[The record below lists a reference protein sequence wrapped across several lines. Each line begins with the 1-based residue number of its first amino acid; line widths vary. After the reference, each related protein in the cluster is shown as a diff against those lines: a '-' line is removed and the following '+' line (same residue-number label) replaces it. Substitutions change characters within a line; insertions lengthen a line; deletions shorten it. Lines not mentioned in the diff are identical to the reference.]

1 LAENLFASGY
11 EPLASRARPESF
23 EDVIGQTQTIQV
35 LKKLKRPVSMILYG
49 PPGTGK
55 TTLARILSK
64 NWKLNYRHLSAI
76 SVGVKE
82 VKDLIADA
90 RKIGSILLFLDEIH
104 RFSTSQQDTLL
115 EAVES
120 GLIILVAATTENPAF
135 RINRPLLSRCQ
146 IYKLSSLSE
155 SELLLILDRG
165 LEKENLGL
173 RLDADSKNLIIHASG
188 GDARRLLGILE
199 TLHTIETDENGW
211 NKESIETYLSSQ
223 VFNYDRNK
231 ENHYDFISAFI
242 KSVRGSDPDAA
253 LYYLACMLEGGED
266 PIFIIRRLIIL
277 ASEDIGNAS
286 MQALPLAV
294 SALTAIERIGMPEGR
309 IILGHVTTFLA
320 SCPKS
325 NASYKAID
333 EASLFIRQNSN
344 QVTIPNHLRNA
355 PTFLHRK
362 EGASENY
369 KYPHDLPDHFLTV
382 ENYFPEELKDSPPQF
397 YFPTNQGI
405 DKNLKERL
413 KSLWEKTGR
422 KKYD

>member
-1 LAENLFASGY
+1 LAENLFTSGY

-64 NWKLNYRHLSAI
+64 NWKLSYKHLSAI
-76 SVGVKE
+76 SIGVKE
-82 VKDLIADA
+82 VKELIAEA

-120 GLIILVAATTENPAF
+120 GLVILVAATTENPAF

-146 IYKLSSLSE
+146 IYKLNSLSE
-155 SELLLILDRG
+155 SELLQILERG
-165 LEKENLGL
+165 LKKESANLV
-173 RLDADSKNLIIHASG
+173 LDTDSQSAIVRASG

-199 TLHTIETDENGW
+199 ALNTIEPEGGIWD
-211 NKESIETYLSSQ
+211 KEKIEAYLSSQ

-286 MQALPLAV
+286 VQALPLAV
-294 SALTAIERIGMPEGR
+294 SALTAIEKIGMPEGR
-309 IILGHVTTFLA
+309 ILLGQVTTYLA

-325 NASYKAID
+325 NSSYKALD
-333 EASLFIRQNSN
+333 AASLFIRQNGLE
-344 QVTIPNHLRNA
+344 VTIPNHLRNA
-355 PTFLHRK
+355 PTFLHKK
-362 EGASENY
+362 EGASDGY
-369 KYPHDLPDHFLTV
+369 KYPHDTYDHFII
-382 ENYFPEELKDSPPQF
+382 ENYFPEELKDSAPQF
-397 YFPTNQGI
+397 YFPSNQGT

>member
-1 LAENLFASGY
+1 MAENLFASGY

-165 LEKENLGL
+165 IEKENTSI
-173 RLDADSKNLIIHASG
+173 RLDVDCKNLIIHASG

-199 TLHTIETDENGW
+199 ALHTIEPDENGW
-211 NKESIETYLSSQ
+211 NKESIEAYLSSQ

-309 IILGHVTTFLA
+309 IILGQVTAFLA

-325 NASYKAID
+325 NASYKALD
-333 EASLFIRQNSN
+333 EASLFIRKNGV

-355 PTFLHRK
+355 PTFLHKK

-369 KYPHDLPDHFLTV
+369 KYPHDLPDHFFI
-382 ENYFPEELKDSPPQF
+382 ENYFPEELKNSPPQF
-397 YFPTNQGI
+397 YFPTNQGT

>member
-1 LAENLFASGY
+1 MGENLFLSGY
-11 EPLASRARPESF
+11 EPLASRVRPESL
-23 EDVIGQTQTIQV
+23 EEVIGQSQTIRV
-35 LKKLKRPVSMILYG
+35 LRNLKRPVSMILYG

-55 TTLARILSK
+55 TTLAKILSK
-64 NWKLNYRHLSAI
+64 NWKLNYKHLSAI

-82 VKDLIADA
+82 VKDLITEA

-104 RFSTSQQDTLL
+104 RFSTSQQDSLL

-120 GLIILVAATTENPAF
+120 GIIILIAATTENPAF

-146 IYKLSSLSE
+146 IYKLQTLSE
-155 SELLLILDRG
+155 EELIKILERG
-165 LEKENLGL
+165 LRAENSNLAL
-173 RLDADSKNLIIHASG
+173 SSDSKQAVVRASG

-199 TLHTIETDENGW
+199 ALHTIEPEGGVW
-211 NKESIETYLSSQ
+211 NLEQIEEYLSSQ

-253 LYYLACMLEGGED
+253 IYYLACMLEGGED
-266 PIFIIRRLIIL
+266 PIFIMRRLIIL

-294 SALTAIERIGMPEGR
+294 NALTALEKIGMPEGR
-309 IILGHVTTFLA
+309 ILLGQVTTFLA

-333 EASLFIRQNSN
+333 SALEFVRRNGVN
-344 QVTIPNHLRNA
+344 VTIPNHLRNA
-355 PTFLHRK
+355 PTFLHKK
-362 EGASENY
+362 EGASADY
-369 KYPHDLPDHFLTV
+369 QYPHENENHFIE
-382 ENYFPEELKDSPPQF
+382 ENYFPDELKNSPPQF
-397 YFPTNQGI
+397 FFPSSQGT
-405 DKNLKERL
+405 DKNLKDRL
-413 KSLWEKTGR
+413 KSLWEKSGK

>member
-1 LAENLFASGY
+1 MAENLFASGY

-309 IILGHVTTFLA
+309 IILGHLTTFLA

-369 KYPHDLPDHFLTV
+369 KYPHDLPDHFLT
-382 ENYFPEELKDSPPQF
+382 ENYFPEELKNSPPQF
-397 YFPTNQGI
+397 YFPTSQGT

>member
-1 LAENLFASGY
+1 
-11 EPLASRARPESF
+11 
-23 EDVIGQTQTIQV
+23 
-35 LKKLKRPVSMILYG
+35 M
-49 PPGTGK
+49 
-55 TTLARILSK
+55 
-64 NWKLNYRHLSAI
+64 
-76 SVGVKE
+76 
-82 VKDLIADA
+82 
-90 RKIGSILLFLDEIH
+90 
-104 RFSTSQQDTLL
+104 

-369 KYPHDLPDHFLTV
+369 KYPHDLPDHFLT
-382 ENYFPEELKDSPPQF
+382 ENYFPEELKNSPPQF
-397 YFPTNQGI
+397 YFPTSQGT

>member
-1 LAENLFASGY
+1 MAENLFSSGY

-23 EDVIGQTQTIQV
+23 EDVVGQTATIQV

-49 PPGTGK
+49 PPGSGK

-64 NWKLNYRHLSAI
+64 SWKLNYKHLSAI

-82 VKDLIADA
+82 VKELIAEA

-104 RFSTSQQDTLL
+104 RFSTAQQDTLL

-120 GLIILVAATTENPAF
+120 GLVILVAATTENPAF

-146 IYKLSSLSE
+146 IYKLNSLSD
-155 SELLLILDRG
+155 SELLEILERG
-165 LEKENLGL
+165 LKKENANLSL
-173 RLDADSKNLIIHASG
+173 ENDSKNLIVQASG

-199 TLHTIETDENGW
+199 ALHTIEPDGGIW
-211 NKESIETYLSSQ
+211 DKEKVATYLSSQ

-242 KSVRGSDPDAA
+242 KSIRGSDPDAA

-286 MQALPLAV
+286 TQALPLAV

-309 IILGHVTTFLA
+309 IILGQVTAFLA

-333 EASLFIRQNSN
+333 SASLFIRSHGSE
-344 QVTIPNHLRNA
+344 VTIPNHLRNA
-355 PTFLHRK
+355 PTFLHKK
-362 EGASENY
+362 EGASDGY
-369 KYPHDLPDHFLTV
+369 KYPHDLPDHFFV

-397 YFPTNQGI
+397 YFPTNQGM